1 MKTSFLCLTLF
12 LSIMLLNC
20 TTLQETSGTE
30 ENKEPELYV
39 FDDVENIDSIE
50 IKNAE
55 KAFDDSVKT
64 ILDSMMINKKDTVK
78 TIIKELQPEIQ
89 DRIQQKIG
97 GYAVQLG
104 AFSSLERA
112 EEFVKENQSRTIYY
126 LNIFQKPSANL
137 FVVQTSPVNT
147 REEADLIRNAL
158 RKNSTFKDAFI
169 VSD

>member
-12 LSIMLLNC
+12 LSIMLLSC

-50 IKNAE
+50 IKNTE

-64 ILDSMMINKKDTVK
+64 ILDSMMVNKKDTVK
-78 TIIKELQPEIQ
+78 TIIKESQPEIQ